1 MNAIIQQFQNE
12 LTAEERR
19 LFEANAALAGR
30 RPGVHLKCILFGER
44 PPERRGRP
52 RRTEAKPKPKPK
64 PKSKSKAKPKGKA
77 EDGGRRPGDGDRKT
91 APRSQKPRGG
101 RKTEN

>member
-52 RRTEAKPKPKPK
+52 RRTEAKPK
-64 PKSKSKAKPKGKA
+64 SKSKAKPKGKA
-77 EDGGRRPGDGDRKT
+77 EDGGRRSESGDRKT

-101 RKTEN
+101 RKTETEN